1 MKLLPLKP
9 PAIDLKFV
17 IRYLKTAY
25 EMKYAWNGMITRA
38 GRAQGRVCGDGVGGA
53 LHSSLVMPGLLLSRA
68 AVYGLVRIWG

>member
-25 EMKYAWNGMITRA
+25 EMKYAWDGMITRA
-38 GRAQGRVCGDGVGGA
+38 CLWMGDWQGGHRAAFVETVLGA
-53 LHSSLVMPGLLLSRA
+53 L
-68 AVYGLVRIWG
+68 YT